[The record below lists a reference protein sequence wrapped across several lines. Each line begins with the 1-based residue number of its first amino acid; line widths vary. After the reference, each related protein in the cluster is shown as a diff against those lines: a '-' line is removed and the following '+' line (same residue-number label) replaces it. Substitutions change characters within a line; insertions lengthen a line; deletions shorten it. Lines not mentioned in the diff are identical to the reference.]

1 MNEILE
7 APDTP
12 ACRGALEVASTY
24 CSPALLN
31 HSIRSYVWAAAYAK
45 DRGIAFDA
53 ELLYV
58 SALLHD
64 IGLVAEFDN
73 HGLSFEDAGGHV
85 AWVFTAGAGW
95 PAERRQRAAEIIVKH
110 MWAEV
115 DADQD
120 PEGFLLERSTGLDI
134 SGRGPEE
141 FSDDLRAAVLARYPR
156 LGLAD
161 EFIACF
167 HNQAIRKPHCSAAA
181 AMRSGIANRLAANP
195 LDKI

>member
-1 MNEILE
+1 MSRRPRGGQHLLFAG
-7 APDTP
+7 APQPFDP
-12 ACRGALEVASTY
+12 VVRLGRGVREGS
-24 CSPALLN
+24 
-31 HSIRSYVWAAAYAK
+31 
-45 DRGIAFDA
+45 GIAFDA

-134 SGRGPEE
+134 WAGVPKSSPTTCARPCW
-141 FSDDLRAAVLARYPR
+141 RAIP
-156 LGLAD
+156 GLAGRRV
-161 EFIACF
+161 
-167 HNQAIRKPHCSAAA
+167 HSLLPRPSHPQAPLFRGV
-181 AMRSGIANRLAANP
+181 AMRRDIANRLAANP